1 MLLLQITNYHNAYI
15 CHMAKVKK
23 EVKKE
28 LDKGLKQRK
37 IAKAA
42 VKPVTGFKTILKVIE
57 Q

>member
-1 MLLLQITNYHNAYI
+1 MLLLQITNFHNAYI